1 MSNPKQTTNQT
12 TGNINHIFLFLMLI
26 LPKKKN
32 QAFILKN
39 KCHKKGIGIIGINFL
54 IHVLRR
60 VL

>member
-1 MSNPKQTTNQT
+1 MSNPKQTTNQIIE
-12 TGNINHIFLFLMLI
+12 NIYRIFLFLMFI
-26 LPKKKN
+26 LPKKN